1 MKIYKCDRC
10 GKTEPEKSQYT
21 RPEEWI
27 SLSYVISDY
36 GNRSIYKDICPECVT
51 TLKLPKP
58 INCPEVGE
66 RLIEI
71 IEEIVS
77 NAVEENN

>member
-10 GKTEPEKSQYT
+10 GKTEPEKAQCT
-21 RPEEWI
+21 RPEEWVG
-27 SLSYVISDY
+27 LSYIISQY
-36 GNRSIYKDICPECVT
+36 ESRSDYKDICPECVT
-51 TLKLPKP
+51 ILKIPKQ

-77 NAVEENN
+77 EAIQNQ